1 MKKRPGYSIRA
12 ALIIGV
18 FAYAYYRTD
27 NLYASGAAAGLIL
40 ALKPFAKGIRRIR
53 KKQKYKNKVKKTEKL
68 KLLRQILLFLNYP
81 EGHGRIFLSNPCLS
95 I

>member
-27 NLYASGAAAGLIL
+27 NLYASGAAAGTMELTL
-40 ALKPFAKGIRRIR
+40 SFQKKAKRLRYRQNGITA
-53 KKQKYKNKVKKTEKL
+53 VSE
-68 KLLRQILLFLNYP
+68 
-81 EGHGRIFLSNPCLS
+81 
-95 I
+95 

>member
-40 ALKPFAKGIRRIR
+40 GIKAVCKGDQEN
-53 KKQKYKNKVKKTEKL
+53 KKETE
-68 KLLRQILLFLNYP
+68 I
-81 EGHGRIFLSNPCLS
+81 
-95 I
+95 

>member
-27 NLYASGAAAGLIL
+27 NLYASGAGGRTDTCIKAVC
-40 ALKPFAKGIRRIR
+40 KGDQEN
-53 KKQKYKNKVKKTEKL
+53 KKETE
-68 KLLRQILLFLNYP
+68 I
-81 EGHGRIFLSNPCLS
+81 
-95 I
+95 